1 MALENDYFLL
11 YHGVQFSPDNSF
23 ETPDI
28 VYNPEVLS
36 FYALILMIGRKKFEK
51 FQTLE
56 SFDEVCQALEV
67 QTPNDLA
74 SLHLL
79 QHQLIQTLQTQG
91 SIEVYKALQDTFLDL
106 HRENILK
113 KENYKKL
120 LSLFEPIESKTET
133 DKAEKKDFS
142 FAREKEKILEHILQ
156 IKSEFKDL
164 VNFQSL
170 EQIQSTLEAQTFSI
184 GITGVMNAGK
194 STMINALL
202 GQEILGSSVVP
213 ETANLTLL
221 KYSTK
226 PQAKVYYWN
235 SEEWTK
241 IVQTASKLDAMKAF
255 VEETQEI
262 FSENLQTYIQESSRI
277 DTIEVSE
284 LSHYTSAKDSGKKC
298 NLIKYVALEND
309 LAFLQENVEIVDTP
323 GLDDPVIQREE
334 ITKSY
339 ISRCDMLFHLMN
351 VSQSAS
357 QKDIEFLVDA
367 LLYQNITKLLIV
379 ITRADTVDKQALDEV
394 IAYTKQSIKAELKR
408 QNREHRL
415 DDILETIEFIAISA
429 KMALLCKTDE
439 AKADELG
446 YSLEESG
453 LLALEKYLHNN
464 LFGQSAAKSQLMI
477 ASAEKKLFNEMKRY
491 QENLQYQLEIETK
504 SKEEIQ
510 SQWDA
515 FVLEKERSLEEIHSL
530 SEDVAYYKETLES
543 YKNTLEHYLTTAFY
557 ELKDVLRQRVVS
569 DVRYTFEKTKKIPES
584 SRTTVIIQTALK
596 DGIIDIVR
604 EYKYKLAKKME
615 EIDEESMTKYKS
627 FGLIVSVGFEMET
640 FLASHFQQG
649 YLIHSSDILVQ
660 EILSVVAKSRAKEI
674 HKLDS
679 EIQKILSSQFVSFES
694 EIKVKAD
701 SEASVLIEDFSET
714 LKRPLQQREEKI
726 QSEEKTLSSRLS
738 LLEKGEDN
746 SANAI
751 AIHEKMKKLDG
762 MFMEI
767 QGDGHGLS

>member
-11 YHGVQFSPDNSF
+11 YHGVQFSPDNSS
-23 ETPDI
+23 ETTEI

-56 SFDEVCQALEV
+56 SFEQVCLALNV
-67 QTPNDLA
+67 ATPKDLS

-79 QHQLIQTLQTQG
+79 QYQLIQTLQTQG

-106 HRENILK
+106 HRENVLK

-120 LSLFEPIESKTET
+120 LSLFETTQSTEKV
-133 DKAEKKDFS
+133 DKEENKHFS
-142 FAREKEKILEHILQ
+142 FVKEKEKVLDYISK
-156 IKSEFKDL
+156 IKNEFKDL
-164 VNFQSL
+164 VNSQSL
-170 EQIQSTLEAQTFSI
+170 DQIQRTLETQTFSI

-202 GQEILGSSVVP
+202 GQEILGSSVIP

-221 KYSTK
+221 KYNTK

-235 SEEWTK
+235 SEEWNK
-241 IVQTASKLDAMKAF
+241 IVDTASKLTSMKAF
-255 VEETQEI
+255 VKETEDT
-262 FSENLQTYIQESSRI
+262 FSKNLDTYIQETSSRV

-284 LSHYTSAKDSGKKC
+284 LSQYTSAKDSGKKC
-298 NLIKYVALEND
+298 NLIKYVELEND
-309 LAFLQENVEIVDTP
+309 LAFLKENVEIVDTP

-339 ISRCDMLFHLMN
+339 IARCDMLFHLMN

-379 ITRADTVDKQALDEV
+379 ITRADTVDKKALDEV

-408 QNREHRL
+408 QNRENRL

-439 AKADELG
+439 AKAEELG
-446 YSLEESG
+446 YTLEESG
-453 LLALEKYLHNN
+453 LPALEKYLHNN
-464 LFGQSAAKSQLMI
+464 LFGHAAVKSQLMI
-477 ASAEKKLFNEMKRY
+477 ASAEKKLLNEIRRY
-491 QENLQYQLEIETK
+491 QESLQYQLEIETK

-530 SEDVAYYKETLES
+530 SEGIDYYKETLDS
-543 YKNTLEHYLTTAFY
+543 YRNTLEHYLTTAFY

-584 SRTTVIIQTALK
+584 SRTAVIIQTALK

-615 EIDEESMTKYKS
+615 EIDDVCLLKYKS
-627 FGLIVSVGFEMET
+627 LGLSTSAGFEMET
-640 FLASHFQQG
+640 FLASHFQEG
-649 YLIHSSDILVQ
+649 FLTHNSEVLVQ
-660 EILSVVAKSRAKEI
+660 EILSVVAKSSSKKMQE
-674 HKLDS
+674 LDT
-679 EIQKILSSQFVSFES
+679 EIQKILS
-694 EIKVKAD
+694 
-701 SEASVLIEDFSET
+701 
-714 LKRPLQQREEKI
+714 
-726 QSEEKTLSSRLS
+726 
-738 LLEKGEDN
+738 
-746 SANAI
+746 
-751 AIHEKMKKLDG
+751 
-762 MFMEI
+762 
-767 QGDGHGLS
+767 